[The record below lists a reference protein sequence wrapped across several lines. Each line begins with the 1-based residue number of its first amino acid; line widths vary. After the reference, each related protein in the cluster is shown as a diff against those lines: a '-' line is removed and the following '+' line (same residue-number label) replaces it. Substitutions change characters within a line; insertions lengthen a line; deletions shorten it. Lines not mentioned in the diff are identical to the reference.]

1 MEEND
6 KGYHVAALYQ
16 CPYCIA
22 ALNQPLYEQLYVHL
36 IFSRALCSRK
46 EQVYI
51 QLLLEWLIQCCYG
64 VGALIQGQR
73 RGSLQQFLPWKVTP
87 GEGGAPTLVWL
98 RNLAHEVEYRT
109 AFVDKNTATRAC
121 YAVLAIA
128 QLGLMTYMREDLKPM
143 KVIQNDLALTEQMPL
158 LL

>member
-1 MEEND
+1 MYSSVRRP
-6 KGYHVAALYQ
+6 GYLLERESRKAYQDFALA
-16 CPYCIA
+16 II
-22 ALNQPLYEQLYVHL
+22 HL
-36 IFSRALCSRK
+36 VLLHHFPQGSTK

-64 VGALIQGQR
+64 VGVLIQGQR

-121 YAVLAIA
+121 YAVLAIP

-143 KVIQNDLALTEQMPL
+143 KVIQNDLTLTEQML
-158 LL
+158 LLL